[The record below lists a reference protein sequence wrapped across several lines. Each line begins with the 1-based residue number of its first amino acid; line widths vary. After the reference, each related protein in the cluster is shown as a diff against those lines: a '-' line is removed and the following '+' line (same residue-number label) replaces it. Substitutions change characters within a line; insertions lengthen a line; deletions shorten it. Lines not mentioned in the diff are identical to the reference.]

1 MIAEARAALGDYL
14 GARGD
19 DLVFVPTATT
29 GMNVVARSLRLGPED
44 EVLTTD
50 LEYGAVDFTW
60 DAAGARIVRAPL
72 ESL

>member
-50 LEYGAVDFTW
+50 LEYAAVDFW